1 MGSTPNPEEQ
11 LILTRTLLDPNI
23 ERHENLLANLLR
35 GAANSQ
41 RDKSVS
47 LFSTQCEVEPWMRDQ
62 VVKWMLEVC
71 EEQKCSIRTFSQ
83 AVDLLDR
90 YLAEVS
96 IAKNQLQLAGV
107 SAIYIASKVV
117 ECLPLNVDTCVM
129 YTDYSVT
136 KDQLIEMEFIMIS
149 HFKWEVYTVLA
160 CDLVAP
166 LLRKLGG
173 DLIAGA
179 NVTMIKSF
187 LDLCLTESRFLPYS
201 KRTLLIACTSYA
213 LRRDEGG
220 LPDYAKKANRYK
232 VKRLVKLI

>member
-1 MGSTPNPEEQ
+1 
-11 LILTRTLLDPNI
+11 
-23 ERHENLLANLLR
+23 
-35 GAANSQ
+35 
-41 RDKSVS
+41 
-47 LFSTQCEVEPWMRDQ
+47 
-62 VVKWMLEVC
+62 
-71 EEQKCSIRTFSQ
+71 
-83 AVDLLDR
+83 LDR

-166 LLRKLGG
+166 LLRKLNS
-173 DLIAGA
+173 DLLAL

-201 KRTLLIACTSYA
+201 KRILLIACTSYA

-220 LPDYAKKANRYK
+220 LPDYVKKTNRYK
-232 VKRLVKLI
+232 VKRLVKLIKISRDTDEEAMIQAAIDCYQLLKDFVRGVWREKVAETTTTPSRSANTTSLTPEQIEPLLST